1 MPRNI
6 DAAAQGRR
14 KKEAVQSAVTASLW
28 LTGVAV
34 LLLVLRW
41 RYAVGGLGG
50 ALMLVFALLEL
61 GMLIPIWILLRTRL
75 ILKLLKKTELPNYHD
90 IIIM

>member
-75 ILKLLKKTELPNYHD
+75 REIEGGEEDAATEY
-90 IIIM
+90 